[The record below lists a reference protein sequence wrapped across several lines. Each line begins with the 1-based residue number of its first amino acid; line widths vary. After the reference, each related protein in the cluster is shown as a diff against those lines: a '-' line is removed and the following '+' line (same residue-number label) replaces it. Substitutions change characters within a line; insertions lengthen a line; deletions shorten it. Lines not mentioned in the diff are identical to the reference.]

1 MGSAQHFQE
10 RTAKIEQHQQ
20 TNTVSKTS
28 WALRLIFTAA
38 SLAWMAFIFWA
49 SSISPEEV
57 DLSLQAISGLGVRL
71 RNVLGHLAIYAIL
84 ASLLQMCVWSWRKSS
99 GASLWWT
106 TAVVVFS
113 GLYGISDEYHQS
125 LVPGR
130 EQSSVDLLTDGLG
143 ALTGV
148 IMVQYAAAC
157 SSHWMRLAG
166 RPFGMSEPDEP
177 AQ

>member
-1 MGSAQHFQE
+1 M
-10 RTAKIEQHQQ
+10 
-20 TNTVSKTS
+20 SKTA
-28 WALRLIFTAA
+28 WALGLIFTAA

-57 DLSLQAISGLGVRL
+57 DQSLQAISGLGVRL

-84 ASLLQMCVWSWRKSS
+84 ASLLQMSVWSWRKST
-99 GASLWWT
+99 GGSLWWT

-113 GLYGISDEYHQS
+113 VLYGISDEYHQS
-125 LVPGR
+125 LVLGR
-130 EQSSVDLLTDGLG
+130 DPSSVDLLTDGLG

-148 IMVQYAAAC
+148 MMVQYAAA
-157 SSHWMRLAG
+157 SFSHWMRLTG
-166 RPFGMSEPDEP
+166 RPFGMSEPDGP

>member
-1 MGSAQHFQE
+1 M
-10 RTAKIEQHQQ
+10 
-20 TNTVSKTS
+20 SKTA
-28 WALRLIFTAA
+28 WALRSIFTAA

-57 DLSLQAISGLGVRL
+57 DQSLQAISGLDVQL

-84 ASLLQMCVWSWRKSS
+84 ASLLQMSVWSCRKSTS
-99 GASLWWT
+99 GPLWWT

-113 GLYGISDEYHQS
+113 ALYGISDEYHQS
-125 LVPGR
+125 LVLGR
-130 EQSSVDLLTDGLG
+130 EQSSADLLTDGLG

-148 IMVQYAAAC
+148 MGVQYAAA
-157 SSHWMRLAG
+157 SFNHWMRLAG

>member
-1 MGSAQHFQE
+1 
-10 RTAKIEQHQQ
+10 
-20 TNTVSKTS
+20 VSKTA

-57 DLSLQAISGLGVRL
+57 DQSLQAISGLEVRL

-84 ASLLQMCVWSWRKSS
+84 ASLLQMSVWSWRKSTS
-99 GASLWWT
+99 GPLWWT

-113 GLYGISDEYHQS
+113 VLYGISDEYHQS
-125 LVPGR
+125 LVLGR
-130 EQSSVDLLTDGLG
+130 EPSSVDLLTDGLG

-148 IMVQYAAAC
+148 MVAQYAAA
-157 SSHWMRLAG
+157 SFSHLMRLAG
-166 RPFGMSEPDEP
+166 RPFGMSEPDET

>member
-1 MGSAQHFQE
+1 LPNIPRKELAN
-10 RTAKIEQHQQ
+10 IEQHRQ
-20 TNTVSKTS
+20 TNTVSKTA
-28 WALRLIFTAA
+28 WASRLIFTAA

-57 DLSLQAISGLGVRL
+57 DQSLQAISGLEVRL

-84 ASLLQMCVWSWRKSS
+84 ASLLQMSVWSWRKST
-99 GASLWWT
+99 GGSLWWT
-106 TAVVVFS
+106 TGVVFFS

-125 LVPGR
+125 WVLGR
-130 EQSSVDLLTDGLG
+130 EQSSVDILTDGLG

-148 IMVQYAAAC
+148 MMVQYAAAYF
-157 SSHWMRLAG
+157 SHWMRLAG
-166 RPFGMSEPDEP
+166 RPFGMSETDEP